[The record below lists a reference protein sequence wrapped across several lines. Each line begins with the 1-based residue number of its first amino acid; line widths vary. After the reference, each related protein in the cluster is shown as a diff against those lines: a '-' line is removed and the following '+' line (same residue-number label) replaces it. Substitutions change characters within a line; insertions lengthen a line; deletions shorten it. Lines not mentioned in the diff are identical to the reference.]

1 MAMAMELARVIQQER
16 LAEAESRRRY
26 KAGKVRAA
34 QHAAHRAAAV
44 PPGVAAGGGAAEG
57 AGATAGKHLGAKT
70 EWPVFSLRIGRFQLV
85 AFRTVRL

>member
-34 QHAAHRAAAV
+34 QQAVHRAAAV
-44 PPGVAAGGGAAEG
+44 SPGVAAAGAGEG

>member
-26 KAGKVRAA
+26 KARKVRAA
-34 QHAAHRAAAV
+34 QQAAHRAAAV
-44 PPGVAAGGGAAEG
+44 APGVTSGGGAA
-57 AGATAGKHLGAKT
+57 AGKHLGAKA

>member
-1 MAMAMELARVIQQER
+1 MAMEVARVIQQER
-16 LAEAESRRRY
+16 LAVAESRRRY

-34 QHAAHRAAAV
+34 QQAVHRAAESPDGA
-44 PPGVAAGGGAAEG
+44 AAGAGEG
-57 AGATAGKHLGAKT
+57 AGAPAGKHLGAKT